1 MYVTRFGLRQRPFPA
16 TPDALFYYP
25 ATKHEQ
31 ALQRLTQA
39 LEEGEGLALL
49 TGAPGTGKTLLCHRL
64 IERLGEGTAWAFL
77 TNSHLSSRKELL
89 QAILFDLSLP
99 HDGHTEQDLRLRLT
113 DFLLKTYGEGRR
125 TVVVVD
131 EAQHLSPDLLEELRL
146 LGNLEAGRRKALQV
160 VLAAQSE
167 FLQTLRLPE
176 LASFNQRLAV
186 RARLDALDGEESI
199 DYVLHQLR
207 TAGGD
212 PDSVFDR
219 EALEVLARETQGV
232 PRLISQ
238 AAHQAMVLAHL
249 GEADVVDVEAVL
261 EALADLGLVETS
273 SAVEFAPDGPLPAA
287 GSATG
292 INGPCDTMML
302 SDEEVREEP
311 PKTWPN
317 EPTPI
322 CRLFDGKR
330 RENGNGQNN

>member
-25 ATKHEQ
+25 AGTHEQ
-31 ALQRLTQA
+31 ALQRLAQA
-39 LEEGEGLALL
+39 IDDGEGLALL

-99 HDGHTEQDLRLRLT
+99 YDAQAEQELRLSLT
-113 DFLLKTYGEGRR
+113 AFLLKTYGEGRR
-125 TVVVVD
+125 TVLIVD

-176 LASFNQRLAV
+176 LASLNQRLAV
-186 RARLDALDGEESI
+186 RARLEVLGGEESV
-199 DYVLHQLR
+199 DYVLHQVR

-212 PDSVFDR
+212 PEAVFDR

-232 PRLISQ
+232 PRLINQ
-238 AAHQAMVLAHL
+238 AAHQALVLAHL
-249 GEADVVDVEAVL
+249 GETDLVDVEAVL
-261 EALADLGLVETS
+261 EALADLGLAE
-273 SAVEFAPDGPLPAA
+273 APANAPFAPGGPPPVVGPLPE
-287 GSATG
+287 
-292 INGPCDTMML
+292 IDGPSDSVML
-302 SDEEVREEP
+302 SEEAVR
-311 PKTWPN
+311 N
-317 EPTPI
+317 DQTPI
-322 CRLFDGKR
+322 CRLFDGTR

>member
-1 MYVTRFGLRQRPFPA
+1 MYVTHFGLRQRPFPA

-25 ATKHEQ
+25 ATIHEQ
-31 ALQRLTQA
+31 ALQRLGQA
-39 LEEGEGLALL
+39 LDDGEGMALL

-64 IERLGEGTAWAFL
+64 IERLDETTAWAFL
-77 TNSHLSSRKELL
+77 TNSHLTSRKELL

-99 HDGHTEQDLRLRLT
+99 YDGPTEQDVRLRLT
-113 DFLLKTYGEGRR
+113 EFLLKTYGEGRR
-125 TVVVVD
+125 TVLIVD
-131 EAQHLSPDLLEELRL
+131 EAQHLTPDLLEEIRL

-176 LASFNQRLAV
+176 LACFNQRLAV
-186 RARLDALDGEESI
+186 RVRLEALGVEESI
-199 DYVLHQLR
+199 DYVLHQVR

-212 PDSVFDR
+212 ADAVFDR
-219 EALEVLARETQGV
+219 EAVEVLARETHGV
-232 PRLISQ
+232 PRLINQ

-273 SAVEFAPDGPLPAA
+273 SAAEFAPGGQDPTVGALHEQIGSCDPL
-287 GSATG
+287 SV
-292 INGPCDTMML
+292 
-302 SDEEVREEP
+302 SEEKLLTEP
-311 PKTWPN
+311 PKVWPN
-317 EPTPI
+317 EATPI

-330 RENGNGQNN
+330 RENGNGRNH

>member
-1 MYVTRFGLRQRPFPA
+1 MYEAHFGLRQRPFPA

-31 ALQRLTQA
+31 ALQRLTLA
-39 LEEGEGLALL
+39 LEEGEGLVLL

-64 IERLGEGTAWAFL
+64 IERLGERTAWAFL
-77 TNSHLSSRKELL
+77 TNSHLSTRKELL

-99 HDGHTEQDLRLRLT
+99 HDGPTEQDLRLRLT
-113 DFLLKTYGEGRR
+113 EFLLKAYGEGRR
-125 TVVVVD
+125 TVLVVD

-160 VLAAQSE
+160 VLSAQGE

-199 DYVLHQLR
+199 DYVLHQVR

-212 PDSVFDR
+212 PDAVFDR

-261 EALADLGLVETS
+261 EALADLGLVEPAG
-273 SAVEFAPDGPLPAA
+273 AVGFAGEVSLPPAGAVPGTLGP
-287 GSATG
+287 
-292 INGPCDTMML
+292 NDTMLL

-311 PKTWPN
+311 PKSWPN
-317 EPTPI
+317 TSTPI
-322 CRLFDGKR
+322 CRLFDGTR